1 MLLINIKLDMIANY
15 GQITNGRS
23 THLNLCGNREGAFN
37 LWANKPKTTPRPPH
51 SCVQNWRNYEQG

>member
-23 THLNLCGNREGAFN
+23 THLNLCGNREGTFN
-37 LWANKPKTTPRPPH
+37 LWANKPKTTPRLKRL
-51 SCVQNWRNYEQG
+51 CVQNWRFYGKG